1 MGQWRKLIRNKKVDA
16 VTAVLNRVLIPL
28 KDSCHTI
35 TFDTGKEF
43 AGHKSIASALQV
55 EIHFVDHF
63 RAGERALNKSSIGLL
78 LQYFPRATAFT
89 RVSAEQ
95 VNYAGI

>member
-16 VTAVLNRVLIPL
+16 VTAALNRVLIPL
-28 KDSCHTI
+28 KDSCYTV

-55 EIHFVDHF
+55 EIHFVDIF
-63 RAGERALNKSSIGLL
+63 APGSADSTRAAFACCSSTSHGPQLL
-78 LQYFPRATAFT
+78 P
-89 RVSAEQ
+89 V
-95 VNYAGI
+95 

>member
-1 MGQWRKLIRNKKVDA
+1 MGQWRKLIRNKKVEA
-16 VTAVLNRVLIPL
+16 VTAALNRVLIPL
-28 KDSCHTI
+28 KDSCYTV

-63 RAGERALNKSSIGLL
+63 RAGERGLNKSSICLL
-78 LQYFPRATAFT
+78 LQYFPRSTAFT
-89 RVSAEQ
+89 RESAEQ